1 MHNALSA
8 TVRYG
13 GLAPDRKSTI
23 IIFMRNHFKR
33 VVVDVSLPAERV
45 TTTRAHVH
53 ALRRQSQIERLPR
66 AVLPLFVHRLDP
78 RVLRDGDFSAEA

>member
-13 GLAPDRKSTI
+13 GFAPNRKSTI
-23 IIFMRNHFKR
+23 MIFMRNHLKR

-45 TTTRAHVH
+45 TTARAHVH
-53 ALRRQSQIERLPR
+53 ALRRQSKVERLPR
-66 AVLPLFVHRLDP
+66 AVLPLLVHRLDP
-78 RVLRDGDFSAEA
+78 